1 MTWSR
6 FLLHDFWTAREFNR
20 LEADLR
26 QRDRISRRRSRTQRE
41 ELATMTARIDQLE
54 QDLGEATLLV
64 RSLAEL
70 CIANGVL
77 STAELS
83 AKAEA
88 LDALDGKLD
97 GRIGKVPEGK
107 PDQG

>member
-20 LEADLR
+20 FDDDLR
-26 QRDRISRRRSRTQRE
+26 RRDRIQRRTARTQRQ
-41 ELATMTARIDQLE
+41 ELATMAERVVQLE

-70 CIANGVL
+70 CIAKGVL

-97 GRIGKVPEGK
+97 GRIGKAPQGN
-107 PDQG
+107 PDQD